1 MNKGNTDS
9 MTSNATDKPY
19 YFSSSPWGF
28 RFMETA
34 DYCRALKSLGLNRLC
49 FMLGQQ
55 DGFPQAIKGGS
66 AQAEKYCELF
76 AKEGVSALEVAMLLD
91 GTADDVKTIADVGA
105 TYLRICEVWAHT
117 EEEFARVSNRLREL
131 GQQAAEFG
139 LTVIVEN
146 HGGLMATSADC
157 LRLFGAIGMD
167 NVKLNYDAANFIHYG
182 GEDALTALKAT
193 RDIIG
198 FTHLK
203 NVSENGFQK
212 GVFCRVKDGVIDY
225 RPILAELKTFY
236 SGCLCLEYEKPED
249 VMEGTADD
257 LAALKQ
263 LKA

>member
-1 MNKGNTDS
+1 
-9 MTSNATDKPY
+9 MTGHF
-19 YFSSSPWGF
+19 FSSSPWGF

-34 DYCRALKSLGLNRLC
+34 DYCRALKSLGIDRLC
-49 FMLGQQ
+49 FMLGAEG
-55 DGFPQAIKGGS
+55 GFPQALKGGS
-66 AQAEKYCELF
+66 SQAGKYREIF
-76 AKEGVSALEVAMLLD
+76 AKEGVSALEVAMSLD

-117 EEEFARVSNRLREL
+117 KEEFTRVTNRLREL
-131 GQQAAEFG
+131 GKQAADHG

-157 LRLFGAIGMD
+157 LRLFEKVGLD
-167 NVKLNYDAANFIHYG
+167 NVTLNYDAANFVHYG
-182 GEDALTALKAT
+182 GEDALTALNAT
-193 RDIIG
+193 RGVIG

-257 LAALKQ
+257 LAALNA
-263 LKA
+263 LVVSD

>member
-1 MNKGNTDS
+1 MNKENTDS
-9 MTSNATDKPY
+9 MSGSKLDRPY

-49 FMLGQQ
+49 FMLGVEG
-55 DGFPQAIKGGS
+55 GFPQALKGGS
-66 AQAEKYCELF
+66 AQAGKYREFF
-76 AKEGVSALEVAMLLD
+76 AKEGVEALEVAMSLD
-91 GTADDVKTIADVGA
+91 GTADDVKTIAAVGA
-105 TYLRICEVWAHT
+105 TYLRICEVWSHT
-117 EEEFARVSNRLREL
+117 EDEFKRISNRLREL
-131 GQQAAEFG
+131 GKQAAEIG

-146 HGGLMATSADC
+146 HGGLMATSDDC
-157 LRLFGAIGMD
+157 LRLFEAIGMD
-167 NVKLNYDAANFIHYG
+167 NVKLNYDAANFVHYG
-182 GEDALTALKAT
+182 GEDALTALKTT

-257 LAALKQ
+257 LAALKK